1 MKTKTKIL
9 LACLL
14 GSLFL
19 KPGERAQATPLPK

>member
-1 MKTKTKIL
+1 MKAKTKIL

-19 KPGERAQATPLPK
+19 KLGERVPATPLPK